1 MVNLNR
7 LHYFFICAKEK
18 QVTRAA
24 DLLGISQP
32 SLSQQLKLFE
42 EELGFELFVRSSR
55 ALELTPKGK
64 ILFEKSIGLFKNAE
78 DILSFVEE
86 KAELISSYNV
96 LVSDQI
102 DRPFIAEVIG
112 KLLKGNRYSKN
123 YFQVI
128 SKSHEEI
135 SGLLKSNDYDLLITN
150 ESISSLKPVDKFDL
164 PVNLITSRSLHE
176 VQQFS
181 DRNLRGILTL
191 LGEKLVLPSHHLTL
205 RSDIDS
211 FLVREDI
218 KADVIFESNIV
229 ACTVRAIKEGVGC
242 GFLPLPY
249 IAHDIKRNHLSVIGP
264 PGGYWEHSLYF
275 YKNLNKEVEDSISIK
290 IGQILRSYY

>member
-1 MVNLNR
+1 M
-7 LHYFFICAKEK
+7 CAQSK

-24 DLLGISQP
+24 ELIGISQP

-55 ALELTPKGK
+55 ALELTPRGK
-64 ILFEKSIGLFKNAE
+64 VLFEKSVGLFRNAE

-86 KAELISSYNV
+86 KTCITSTYKV

-112 KLLKGNRYSKN
+112 KLLKANHQQNR

-128 SKSHEEI
+128 SKPHNEI
-135 SGLLKSNDYDLLITN
+135 TEILGACEYDLLITN
-150 ESISSLKPVDKFDL
+150 NKIRNLKPLNIFNL
-164 PVNLITSRSLHE
+164 PVSFITSKSIHE
-176 VQQFS
+176 IQQFS
-181 DRNLRGILTL
+181 DKNIRGIVTS
-191 LGEKLVLPSHHLTL
+191 LGEKLVLPSKEL
-205 RSDIDS
+205 RLRTDIDS
-211 FLVREDI
+211 FLRKEEINTDI
-218 KADVIFESNIV
+218 VFESNII

-242 GFLPLPY
+242 GFMPLPY
-249 IAHDIKRNHLSVIGP
+249 IAHDIKRDQLSVIGP

-275 YKNLNKEVEDSISIK
+275 YKCLKSDLEDPISLK